1 MTSPPPAH
9 PGPLPP
15 THPGPLPPTH
25 PVPLPPTHPV
35 PTTLCARCRETVP
48 VAAFC
53 GRCGSDMSRP
63 ANARFAGARPRN
75 YAPAPRERVLAPA
88 VSSTLFPHL
97 PRAHRNP
104 FRIGMA
110 VVLAG
115 VVGMSLLHWTGPLVI
130 LAALGVPALF
140 VLYLWE
146 ADIVRDLPR
155 HVLVLAA
162 ALGIACGVG
171 WVGFTGGLIARAY
184 GVPVA
189 AGFVLENLASVG
201 LQIAVGGVVFMVAPA
216 VLVRFLLRHETRESL
231 DGFAIGAL
239 GALSFTAAAT
249 TTRLAPQFVSGL
261 LEHVPPLRRLIEAVL
276 YGLAAPITAAALGGL
291 IGILLWFRPGRR
303 AAERAGLIRFSLV
316 AFTALVLVI
325 YLAIWLIDASPLP
338 RWPQLAL
345 HLLLTVVALVAT
357 RLCLQLALLHEAPDR
372 VPELPV
378 LCLNCEQVVPDMPF
392 CPGCGFATRALSRST
407 RRQRRERP
415 PIRQNVLGATDV

>member
-1 MTSPPPAH
+1 
-9 PGPLPP
+9 
-15 THPGPLPPTH
+15 
-25 PVPLPPTHPV
+25 
-35 PTTLCARCRETVP
+35 
-48 VAAFC
+48 
-53 GRCGSDMSRP
+53 MSRP
-63 ANARFAGARPRN
+63 ANARFVGVRPRN
-75 YAPAPRERVLAPA
+75 YAAAPGERVLSPM

-97 PRAHRNP
+97 PRAYRNP

-115 VVGMSLLHWTGPLVI
+115 VVGLSLLRWTGPQVI

-146 ADIVRDLPR
+146 SDIVRDLPR
-155 HVLVLAA
+155 QVLALVA
-162 ALGIACGVG
+162 ALGIAFGVG
-171 WVGFTGGLIARAY
+171 WVWFAGGLVARAY

-189 AGFVLENLASVG
+189 AGFVLENLLGVG
-201 LQIAVGGVVFMVAPA
+201 FQVAVGGVVFMVAPA

-231 DGFAIGAL
+231 DGFVIGAL

-276 YGLAAPITAAALGGL
+276 YGLAAPLTAAALGGL
-291 IGILLWFRPGRR
+291 MGILLWFRPSRR
-303 AAERAGLIRFSLV
+303 AAERAGLIRAAL
-316 AFTALVLVI
+316 AGFTALVLVI

-345 HLLLTVVALVAT
+345 HLLMTIVALVAA

-372 VPELPV
+372 VPDLPV

-392 CPGCGFATRALSRST
+392 CPACGFATRALSRST
-407 RRQRRERP
+407 RRQRREHP
-415 PIRQNVLGATDV
+415 PIRQNVTGVTDV

>member
-1 MTSPPPAH
+1 MTPPPPADE
-9 PGPLPP
+9 
-15 THPGPLPPTH
+15 
-25 PVPLPPTHPV
+25 VPSQPCPR
-35 PTTLCARCRETVP
+35 CAETVP

-53 GRCGSDMSRP
+53 GRCGADVSRP
-63 ANARFAGARPRN
+63 PHARLAAVRPASFAV
-75 YAPAPRERVLAPA
+75 APGEAVLAPL

-97 PRAHRNP
+97 PLAYRNP

-110 VVLAG
+110 IVAAG
-115 VVGMSLLHWTGPLVI
+115 VVAMSVLRWAGPLVV
-130 LAALGVPALF
+130 LSALGVPALF

-146 ADIVRDLPR
+146 SDIVRDLPR
-155 HVLVLAA
+155 HVLALVS
-162 ALGIACGVG
+162 ALGIAFGVG
-171 WVGFTGGLIARAY
+171 WVWFTGGLIARAY
-184 GVPVA
+184 GVPMA

-201 LQIAVGGVVFMVAPA
+201 LQIAVGGVFFMVAPA
-216 VLVRFLLRHETRESL
+216 VLVRFLLRHETREAL
-231 DGFAIGAL
+231 DGFVIGAL

-276 YGLAAPITAAALGGL
+276 YGVAAPITAAALGGL

-303 AAERAGLIRFSLV
+303 AAERPGLIRASLLG
-316 AFTALVLVI
+316 FTVLVLVI

-345 HLLLTVVALVAT
+345 HLLMTSAALVAA

-372 VPELPV
+372 VPDLPV
-378 LCLNCEQVVPDMPF
+378 LCLNCEQVVPEMPF
-392 CPGCGFATRALSRST
+392 CPACGFATRALSRST
-407 RRQRRERP
+407 RRQRRDRP